1 MSTIFHNGRR
11 LIYSIFLALS
21 FFLLII
27 TMLIWPKETYESAS
41 YGLELWATVLVP
53 SMLPFFIMA
62 EILLSLGIVK
72 VLGGLLE
79 PVMRPVFNLPGS
91 ASFVLAMGFTSGF
104 PMGAILTRRLYEEG
118 LCSTNE
124 GERLVA
130 FTNNSSPLF
139 ILAAVGIGMFQDQ
152 ALGLLLAVSHYLS
165 NLLLGIILG
174 LFIKRPS
181 KYIPPKQSIFETSV
195 SAFLYEQKKRNPF
208 GTILGNAIKKA
219 INNILM
225 IGGFVIF
232 FAVLTKILSISG
244 LQGYI
249 SGLFMFILNT
259 CGFDTPINNSL
270 AIGFWEM
277 TLGLKELSLQ
287 SLSFQTKA
295 VAGSMILGWSG
306 LSIQAQV
313 ISFISGSGLRP
324 QLYHCCRII
333 QAFLSALIAFLLSCK
348 AEILTR
354 FTILP
359 VFSALELTN
368 HTSLEIYERLIS
380 SFIFSLKELLLV
392 LSALLIFAILI
403 FLWHLK
409 DRQWHF

>member
-1 MSTIFHNGRR
+1 MLTIFHNGKR
-11 LIYSIFLALS
+11 LIFSIFLALS
-21 FFLLII
+21 FCLLVIA
-27 TMLIWPKETYESAS
+27 MLIWPKETYESAS
-41 YGLELWATVLVP
+41 YGLNLWATVLVP

-62 EILLSLGIVK
+62 ELLLSFGIVK
-72 VLGGLLE
+72 ILGGLLE

-139 ILAAVGIGMFQDQ
+139 ILAAIGIGMFQDQ
-152 ALGLLLAVSHYLS
+152 ALGLLLAISHYLS

-174 LFIKRPS
+174 LFSKRPS
-181 KYIPPKQSIFETSV
+181 KYIPQKQSIFKTSI
-195 SAFLYEQKKRNPF
+195 SDFLSEQKKRNPI
-208 GTILGNAIKKA
+208 GTILGNAIKTG

-249 SGLFMFILNT
+249 SGFFMHVLNS
-259 CGFDTPINNSL
+259 CGFDTPIYNSL

-287 SLSFQTKA
+287 SLSFQTKV
-295 VAGSMILGWSG
+295 VAGSIILGWSG

-313 ISFISGSGLRP
+313 ISFISGSSLRP

-333 QAFLSALIAFLLSCK
+333 QAFLSALIAFLLSYK
-348 AEILTR
+348 AEILTK
-354 FTILP
+354 FTVLP
-359 VFSALELTN
+359 VFSILKLTDQTTLGI
-368 HTSLEIYERLIS
+368 HERLIS
-380 SFIFSLKELLLV
+380 IIVFSFKELLFV
-392 LSALLIFAILI
+392 FSALLILAFLI

-409 DRQWHF
+409 DRYWH